1 MERTEGVERET
12 EVGKNE
18 RLKNMRGADGEERGW
33 NRRETE
39 VGKNERLKIMRE
51 DRKDRGSWKRDRGRE
66 AGLWIRIHFLR
77 IWIQLNKICKKLT
90 HEE

>member
-1 MERTEGVERET
+1 MRGADGEERGLNRRET

-39 VGKNERLKIMRE
+39 VGKQGC
-51 DRKDRGSWKRDRGRE
+51 GSAFFFADLDP
-66 AGLWIRIHFLR
+66 A
-77 IWIQLNKICKKLT
+77 
-90 HEE
+90 